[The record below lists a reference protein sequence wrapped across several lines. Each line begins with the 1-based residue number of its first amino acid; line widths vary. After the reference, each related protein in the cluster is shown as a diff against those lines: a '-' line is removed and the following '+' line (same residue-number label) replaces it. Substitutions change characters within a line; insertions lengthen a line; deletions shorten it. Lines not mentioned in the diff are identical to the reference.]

1 MNRTLACALSA
12 CVLLAGGA
20 ATMRGTP
27 AQDRTQQPG
36 QPTQAKVW
44 IQNQGDAE
52 AVPVSIQSVASESL
66 LRVQVTGVPIVTTGL
81 GSVVQARI
89 ARQSWEYRAVSNP
102 AGQDPVTVLNSAGAD
117 GWEATGLMFPPAG
130 ETVVLMKRPN

>member
-1 MNRTLACALSA
+1 MKRTLACALSA

-36 QPTQAKVW
+36 QPTQARVW
-44 IQNQGDAE
+44 IQNQGNTE
-52 AVPVSIQSVASESL
+52 AVPVSIQNVASESL
-66 LRVQVTGVPIVTTGL
+66 LRVQVTGVPIVTIGP

-89 ARQSWEYRAVSNP
+89 ARQSWEYRAVSIT
-102 AGQDPVTVLNSAGAD
+102 AGQDPVTVLNSAGVD
-117 GWEATGLMFPPAG
+117 GWEATGLTFPPAG
-130 ETVVLMKRPN
+130 GTVVFMKRPK